1 MSTRHRW
8 LAVYLAVS
16 VALPISTSPIQ
27 AGPNESGQPVG
38 EVGLQELIELA
49 LKNDPKLAA
58 LRLNV
63 PVAEAE
69 KRAVVQWRDPELRLS
84 YQTDDNV
91 QLESPFER
99 SGRVTETIRGS
110 GAAEETGGRNGDAS
124 EISSSSETRTTT
136 FREKVI
142 PGVDSDRII
151 STETERRSS
160 NSSTTSSDDRGTFD
174 EEATETETFQ
184 SKSDTTRYTSRDRLA
199 RDESTQAK
207 IRFWIPNPWE
217 MKELVKQAAK
227 EVDLANYEIIAAE
240 REVIL
245 RVREDYEK
253 LQYLYKK
260 LRSMGSRI
268 QIIEEHVEKEQA
280 LLASGGEFTLDQLSF
295 EDIRIPGLKLA
306 IDSARME
313 LEFAKSELAAS
324 VGLNDGSRIRVTDR
338 LLRSTIDLQ
347 ATDLD
352 YLTRMAYAHR
362 GEIGILTHE
371 QAIVE
376 SELDVVKSKS
386 IPSLSFIEAGF
397 GRDSTGGD
405 HRNDSYGV
413 QLGVVLPLFSWLA
426 KDEEVVQ
433 ARIESYYGSIEAS
446 KKNIANQVAE
456 AFRSVKE
463 AGKYRS
469 RVDSAIASYS
479 KQNEAKAK
487 RLEASDDLAAKE
499 DLRYE
504 IASERDKSYEY
515 LIEADRLYNQSLIRL
530 ERALGAD
537 LDQVLKVEIE
547 PLAAVSGLDEVT
559 AAAAASS
566 RAAAPRAKPVPKKI
580 LLDSQKKNPGEV
592 QPSSDSPKPKGLFHR
607 IGKPDSMAGNSGSKK
622 PSKLK
627 KFSNR

>member
-8 LAVYLAVS
+8 LAVYLAVT

-49 LKNDPKLAA
+49 LKNDPKLTA
-58 LRLNV
+58 LRLSV

-110 GAAEETGGRNGDAS
+110 SAAEETGGRNGDAS

-160 NSSTTSSDDRGTFD
+160 NSSTTSSDDRGSFD

-245 RVREDYEK
+245 QGPRRLRETPVP
-253 LQYLYKK
+253 LQKTAFDGQQDPDH
-260 LRSMGSRI
+260 RR
-268 QIIEEHVEKEQA
+268 
-280 LLASGGEFTLDQLSF
+280 
-295 EDIRIPGLKLA
+295 
-306 IDSARME
+306 ARRE
-313 LEFAKSELAAS
+313 GAVAP
-324 VGLNDGSRIRVTDR
+324 RIRRRVHPGPAQFRGYQDPRPETRDR
-338 LLRSTIDLQ
+338 LRADG
-347 ATDLD
+347 
-352 YLTRMAYAHR
+352 TR
-362 GEIGILTHE
+362 IC
-371 QAIVE
+371 Q
-376 SELDVVKSKS
+376 
-386 IPSLSFIEAGF
+386 
-397 GRDSTGGD
+397 
-405 HRNDSYGV
+405 
-413 QLGVVLPLFSWLA
+413 
-426 KDEEVVQ
+426 
-433 ARIESYYGSIEAS
+433 
-446 KKNIANQVAE
+446 
-456 AFRSVKE
+456 
-463 AGKYRS
+463 
-469 RVDSAIASYS
+469 
-479 KQNEAKAK
+479 
-487 RLEASDDLAAKE
+487 
-499 DLRYE
+499 
-504 IASERDKSYEY
+504 ERT
-515 LIEADRLYNQSLIRL
+515 RRQCRP
-530 ERALGAD
+530 
-537 LDQVLKVEIE
+537 Q
-547 PLAAVSGLDEVT
+547 
-559 AAAAASS
+559 
-566 RAAAPRAKPVPKKI
+566 
-580 LLDSQKKNPGEV
+580 
-592 QPSSDSPKPKGLFHR
+592 
-607 IGKPDSMAGNSGSKK
+607 
-622 PSKLK
+622 
-627 KFSNR
+627 